1 MLLIFS
7 YDYIYNN
14 AFLVTRWIGT
24 CYHKVYAMHPSA
36 QIKGLC
42 MYEDCCYV
50 GHLNTMSRHLDTK
63 HSTPTNGGE
72 MYLDVEEC
80 GVIDLTVQRG
90 IDGREVGEGGEDI
103 IENMETGD
111 FEMED
116 LKRGGSKP
124 AAKEAPKKGGD
135 ATKKAK
141 KSARKSDGKK
151 KVRAAKQADDKKETA
166 AQKKA
171 RELAEEG
178 RNVNYLSRRSK
189 KDGGL

>member
-1 MLLIFS
+1 M
-7 YDYIYNN
+7 
-14 AFLVTRWIGT
+14 
-24 CYHKVYAMHPSA
+24 
-36 QIKGLC
+36 
-42 MYEDCCYV
+42 
-50 GHLNTMSRHLDTK
+50 
-63 HSTPTNGGE
+63 
-72 MYLDVEEC
+72 DVEEC

-90 IDGREVGEGGEDI
+90 IDGKAVGEGGEDI

-111 FEMED
+111 FETED
-116 LKRGGSKP
+116 LNKGDLKP

-151 KVRAAKQADDKKETA
+151 KVRAAKQANDKKETA

-178 RNVNYLSRRSK
+178 RNVNYLLRRSK